1 MGPGKKT
8 WCTGNIGL
16 FDRFL
21 SVQLMLLATR
31 GTFMLT
37 KPVLIATLGL
47 ASLGVTSATAATC
60 NTGPLKDCFV
70 SADGLEET
78 EAIAKID
85 FNTDGSFKFTG
96 NPDFSSVTG
105 EEFDLS
111 GIVRDGD
118 NEVLGGTV
126 TYTLGAL
133 DPGMTAFSTK
143 RGQLEELFYGSDWIS
158 YVDGVFTFNLGNEG
172 QAVSNF
178 VIYDNFVAPIPLP
191 AAGWLLLAGLGLLGL
206 RKRPGR
212 KAFA

>member
-1 MGPGKKT
+1 MIK
-8 WCTGNIGL
+8 
-16 FDRFL
+16 
-21 SVQLMLLATR
+21 
-31 GTFMLT
+31 
-37 KPVLIATLGL
+37 KPVLIAAIGL
-47 ASLGVTSATAATC
+47 ASLAATSASAATC

-70 SADGLEET
+70 SAEGLDET

-85 FNTDGSFKFTG
+85 FQAGGTGTFTG
-96 NPDFSSVTG
+96 NSDFSSVTG

-111 GIVRDGD
+111 GVILDGD

-143 RGQLEELFYGSDWIS
+143 RGQLEELFYGSEWIS
-158 YVDGVFTFNLGNEG
+158 YVDGVFSFNLGSTG

-178 VIYDNFVAPIPLP
+178 VIYDNFVAPVPLP
-191 AAGWLLLAGLGLLGL
+191 AAGWLMLAGLGMLGL
-206 RKRPGR
+206 RKRFGR